1 MPDVDGRGRNFVEDQ
16 ESRWYPADRDRDR
29 DRESGYGEA
38 DWRGPAE
45 SRYRDDDLNAPEQ
58 RRAVEDDRYG
68 DSRGTR
74 RGEPGRFGASA
85 EPDSGRFAA
94 VEPDSGRFAAV
105 EPDSGRFAAVEPDS
119 GRFAAV
125 EPDSGRFGAVDT
137 DRGRFG
143 GPEDSGRFAATGRE
157 DPGRFAVTGPEDSGR
172 FAVTGSEPG
181 RYGEGDPGRFAAVPP
196 LGDAR
201 SETEGYRASRS
212 RRAEADPDVSGE
224 LPADRPGRR
233 AARESRETRDA
244 LSTSGADALAGAGP
258 VEPTRPAPLGG
269 YPIVAP
275 GRVAEAASP
284 TETPVDEPVRPVAP
298 PNPLEMPTG
307 PMPPVAPRG
316 DLAPGELPAY
326 PPVVAPHPG
335 APAGDGVYRTRRPAL
350 AALFTLLVLVFEVP
364 AMRVLIS
371 GVTGDPVSAA
381 DVVVGIFLV
390 CGLPIFAIGLYGL
403 RTGGLSLAEGSRG
416 WLRPPTAYLTVGLV
430 LFVAAALAVG

>member
-1 MPDVDGRGRNFVEDQ
+1 MDGRRNFVEDQ

-29 DRESGYGEA
+29 DREGGFGEA

-45 SRYRDDDLNAPEQ
+45 TRYRDDDLNAPEP
-58 RRAVEDDRYG
+58 RRAAEDARY
-68 DSRGTR
+68 SEAMGTR
-74 RGEPGRFGASA
+74 RGETGRFGAST
-85 EPDSGRFAA
+85 EPDSGRF
-94 VEPDSGRFAAV
+94 G
-105 EPDSGRFAAVEPDS
+105 
-119 GRFAAV
+119 AV
-125 EPDSGRFGAVDT
+125 EPDSGRFGAVDA

-143 GPEDSGRFAATGRE
+143 GPEDSGRFAVTGPE
-157 DPGRFAVTGPEDSGR
+157 DSGRFAVGGPEDSGRFAVTGPEDSGR
-172 FAVTGSEPG
+172 FAVTGAESG
-181 RYGEGDPGRFAAVPP
+181 RFGDGDSGRFAAVPP

-212 RRAEADPDVSGE
+212 RRAGTDPDVSGE

-233 AARESRETRDA
+233 AARESREARDA
-244 LSTSGADALAGAGP
+244 LSTSGVDALAGAGP
-258 VEPTRPAPLGG
+258 VERAVDPTRPAPLGG

-275 GRVAEAASP
+275 ARAAEAASP
-284 TETPVDEPVRPVAP
+284 AETPVDEPARPVEP

-307 PMPPVAPRG
+307 PMTPIAPRTE
-316 DLAPGELPAY
+316 LAPGELAAY
-326 PPVVAPHPG
+326 PPVVAGHPG

-364 AMRVLIS
+364 ALRVLLS